1 MAKNI
6 KLGQVLVESGYINE
20 QQLEEALRIQ
30 QSSKGKKLGS
40 ILLDIGIITE
50 EQLMDALQR
59 RLNVPLAD
67 IRNIT
72 VPMEVVQLMSEEF
85 ARENSMLPIR
95 QQGNTVIIATSDP
108 LNYNAIN
115 EFEVQSGRIAVLQL
129 ASQQDIEN
137 AINRVYS
144 SSAVNETAF
153 SAVEQLTSED
163 LGNVSINE
171 AELRASSAPVVRLVN
186 QLIEQAYKQR
196 ASDIH
201 IEPYESTVRIRMRID
216 GELKEVATIKP
227 ALLGPILTRIKI
239 AANLDIAEKRI
250 PQDGRISIDIE
261 GTRLN
266 LRVSTIATVY
276 GEKAVLRLL
285 SDSKS
290 GILTMSELGM
300 NEHNSE
306 LLHSLL
312 RSPNGIILVT
322 GPTGSGK
329 TTTLYAAVAELSQPT
344 MNIVSV
350 EDPVEKVLPG
360 INQTQINPK
369 AGLTFASGLRALLR
383 QDPDIMLVGEIR
395 DEETAQI
402 AAAAAITGHLVLS
415 SLHTNDAASA
425 YMRFIDMGVAPYIV
439 ASSIVGIVAQRL
451 VKKICP
457 HCAQSYAPSRDEQ
470 RLLDTFGIGEV
481 KKLYRG
487 SGCVKC
493 DYSGSSGRTAIYE
506 IIKTDANI
514 RALVTEKVKAQE
526 IRTYMDKRGF
536 EDMRFNAV
544 QLMKQGIITFDEMLK
559 KTYSVE
565 SIV

>member
-72 VPMEVVQLMSEEF
+72 VPMEVVQLMSEVF
-85 ARENSMLPIR
+85 ARDNSMLPIR
-95 QQGNTVIIATSDP
+95 LQGNTVIIATSDP

-137 AINRVYS
+137 AIDRVYS

-360 INQTQINPK
+360 INQTQITPK

-395 DEETAQI
+395 DEETAR
-402 AAAAAITGHLVLS
+402 S
-415 SLHTNDAASA
+415 P
-425 YMRFIDMGVAPYIV
+425 RRKP
-439 ASSIVGIVAQRL
+439 
-451 VKKICP
+451 
-457 HCAQSYAPSRDEQ
+457 
-470 RLLDTFGIGEV
+470 
-481 KKLYRG
+481 
-487 SGCVKC
+487 
-493 DYSGSSGRTAIYE
+493 
-506 IIKTDANI
+506 
-514 RALVTEKVKAQE
+514 
-526 IRTYMDKRGF
+526 
-536 EDMRFNAV
+536 
-544 QLMKQGIITFDEMLK
+544 
-559 KTYSVE
+559 
-565 SIV
+565 